1 MSLKTLMVILHLTI
15 DVNLFYSNRTSPK
28 HKLEIVTRFQ
38 AKGHIVGVSGDGVND
53 SPALKKAD
61 LGISMNKTASDVSKE
76 SAAMILLDDN
86 FASIVTGISEGRLI
100 FANLKKSIR
109 YTLTHSTP
117 EISAF
122 IVFVL
127 LGIPA
132 PISSILVLLIDLG
145 TELGPAISYAF
156 EYPEGDL
163 MLVPP
168 RKVLTTE
175 PPKPKKKKRLRN
187 RLFERLI
194 LNERNMN
201 TNRNIETNN
210 INTNAI
216 NNNSNVIDIDIDSSR
231 VMAAQQTTDNTSPQP
246 SVIVIPL
253 NELVWYKRWMIK
265 TRSFFVQNYT
275 GETLIDNDLLIWCYF
290 EGGMIEAIGCFAAY
304 LIVLAVEGVPFAI
317 LYQSALVY
325 FKESS
330 PILLLT
336 NGKIATAADQMK
348 ILGKAQAAF
357 FLSIVI
363 GQWFN
368 LFVQKHR
375 YSYPYGRDML
385 KNKWTWIGIG
395 VGVVIS
401 VIIVYVPFIDSKIFG
416 AYPFPPIAF
425 LAPLFMGFL
434 LFAFEFSRRLLRKR
448 GYFGGVPK
456 RNVNLVDLVRT
467 TSSVK
472 FTN

>member
-1 MSLKTLMVILHLTI
+1 MNISIKRLCLDLIL
-15 DVNLFYSNRTSPK
+15 FRTSPK

-38 AKGHIVGVSGDGVND
+38 SKGHIVGVSGDGVND

-86 FASIVTGISEGRLI
+86 FASIVTGIAEGRLI

-175 PPKPKKKKRLRN
+175 KPKAKKMNKRIG
-187 RLFERLI
+187 LFDRLI
-194 LNERNMN
+194 LRQEIRSHSAPVEGSVSGPV
-201 TNRNIETNN
+201 ETV
-210 INTNAI
+210 A
-216 NNNSNVIDIDIDSSR
+216 
-231 VMAAQQTTDNTSPQP
+231 
-246 SVIVIPL
+246 IPL
-253 NELVWYKRWMIK
+253 NELIWYKRWMIK
-265 TRSFFVQNYT
+265 TRAFFVQDYT
-275 GETLIDNDLLIWCYF
+275 GETLIDNDLLVWCYF
-290 EGGMIEAIGCFAAY
+290 QGGIIEAIGCFSAY
-304 LIVLAVEGVPFAI
+304 LIVLAVERVPFNI

-325 FKESS
+325 FKETS
-330 PILLLT
+330 PNLVLT
-336 NGKIATAADQMK
+336 NGSIATASDQIK
-348 ILGKAQAAF
+348 ILGKAQASF

-363 GQWFN
+363 CQWFN
-368 LFVQKHR
+368 IFIQKHR
-375 YSYPYGRDML
+375 YSYPYGKDML

-395 VGVVIS
+395 AGVAIS
-401 VIIVYVPFIDSKIFG
+401 AFIVYIPFINSHVFG

-425 LAPLFMGFL
+425 VAPIAMGIF
-434 LFAFEFSRRLLRKR
+434 LFAYEFTRRFLRKK
-448 GYFGGVPK
+448 GYFGGIPK

-472 FTN
+472 FN

>member
-1 MSLKTLMVILHLTI
+1 M
-15 DVNLFYSNRTSPK
+15 
-28 HKLEIVTRFQ
+28 TRFQ
-38 AKGHIVGVSGDGVND
+38 SKGHIVGVSGDGVND

-156 EYPEGDL
+156 EEPEGDL

-175 PPKPKKKKRLRN
+175 KPEKKKKKRIS
-187 RLFERLI
+187 LFDRLI
-194 LNERNMN
+194 LRDRAV
-201 TNRNIETNN
+201 TQTVD
-210 INTNAI
+210 NAE
-216 NNNSNVIDIDIDSSR
+216 NARDDSLIPAT
-231 VMAAQQTTDNTSPQP
+231 V
-246 SVIVIPL
+246 VVPL
-253 NELVWYKRWMIK
+253 NELAWYKRWMIK
-265 TRSFFVQNYT
+265 TRAFFVQDYT
-275 GETLIDNDLLIWCYF
+275 GETLIDNDLLLWCYF
-290 EGGMIEAIGCFAAY
+290 QGGVIEAIGCFSAY
-304 LIVLAVEGVPFAI
+304 LLVLAIERVPFGI

-325 FKESS
+325 FKETS
-330 PILLLT
+330 PDLLLT
-336 NGKIATAADQMK
+336 NGTLATSADQMK
-348 ILGKAQAAF
+348 ILAKAQSAF
-357 FLSIVI
+357 FVSIVMC
-363 GQWFN
+363 QWFN
-368 LFVQKHR
+368 IFVQKHR
-375 YSYPYGRDML
+375 FSYPYGRDML
-385 KNKWTWIGIG
+385 KNKWTWAGIAFG
-395 VGVVIS
+395 VLIS
-401 VIIVYVPFIDSKIFG
+401 VFIIYIPYINFHVFG
-416 AYPFPPIAF
+416 AYPFPPLAF
-425 LAPLFMGFL
+425 LCPLAMGLF
-434 LFAFEFSRRLLRKR
+434 LFAYEFTRRYLRKR
-448 GYFGGVPK
+448 GYFGGIPK

-472 FTN
+472 FN

>member
-1 MSLKTLMVILHLTI
+1 MIYLKTLT
-15 DVNLFYSNRTSPK
+15 LFRTSPK

-38 AKGHIVGVSGDGVND
+38 SKGHIVGVSGDGVND

-86 FASIVTGISEGRLI
+86 FASIVTGIAEGRLI

-175 PPKPKKKKRLRN
+175 KAAKPKNPKKRM
-187 RLFERLI
+187 RLFDRLI
-194 LNERNMN
+194 LRDSTIESNATTTTITTNENQDQV
-201 TNRNIETNN
+201 E
-210 INTNAI
+210 
-216 NNNSNVIDIDIDSSR
+216 
-231 VMAAQQTTDNTSPQP
+231 
-246 SVIVIPL
+246 IVAVPL
-253 NELVWYKRWMIK
+253 NELAWYKRWLIK
-265 TRSFFVQNYT
+265 TRAFFVQDYT
-275 GETLIDNDLLIWCYF
+275 GETLIDNDLLLWCYF
-290 EGGMIEAIGCFAAY
+290 QGGIIEAIGCFSAY
-304 LIVLAVEGVPFAI
+304 LIVLAIEKVPFDV

-325 FKESS
+325 FKENS
-330 PILLLT
+330 PDLLLT
-336 NGKIATAADQMK
+336 NGSIATAADQAK
-348 ILGKAQAAF
+348 ILGMAQAAF

-363 GQWFN
+363 CQWFN
-368 LFVQKHR
+368 IFIQKHR
-375 YSYPYGRDML
+375 YSYPYGKDML

-395 VGVVIS
+395 AGAAIS
-401 VIIVYVPFIDSKIFG
+401 AFIVYIPFINSHVFG
-416 AYPFPPIAF
+416 AYPFPPLAF
-425 LAPLFMGFL
+425 LAPIAMGIFLFVY
-434 LFAFEFSRRLLRKR
+434 EFSRRFLRKK

-472 FTN
+472 FT

>member
-1 MSLKTLMVILHLTI
+1 
-15 DVNLFYSNRTSPK
+15 
-28 HKLEIVTRFQ
+28 
-38 AKGHIVGVSGDGVND
+38 VND

-122 IVFVL
+122 IIFVL

-156 EYPEGDL
+156 ECPEGDL
-163 MLVPP
+163 MLIPP

-175 PPKPKKKKRLRN
+175 KSKIKERKLN
-187 RLFERLI
+187 LFERLI
-194 LNERNMN
+194 LRNN
-201 TNRNIETNN
+201 PPAADPVQVTEEI
-210 INTNAI
+210 AI
-216 NNNSNVIDIDIDSSR
+216 
-231 VMAAQQTTDNTSPQP
+231 
-246 SVIVIPL
+246 IPL
-253 NELVWYKRWMIK
+253 NELVWYKRWLIK
-265 TRSFFVQNYT
+265 TRAFFVQDYT
-275 GETLIDNDLLIWCYF
+275 GETLIDNDLLLWCYF
-290 EGGMIEAIGCFAAY
+290 QGGVIEAIGCFSAY
-304 LIVLAVEGVPFAI
+304 LIVLAIEKVPFGI
-317 LYQSALVY
+317 LYQSALIY
-325 FKESS
+325 FKENS
-330 PILLLT
+330 PDLVLT
-336 NGKIATAADQMK
+336 NGSIATAADQMK
-348 ILGKAQAAF
+348 ILGEAQAAF

-363 GQWFN
+363 CQWFN
-368 LFVQKHR
+368 IFIQKHR
-375 YSYPYGRDML
+375 FSYPYGLDMI

-395 VGVVIS
+395 SGVAIS
-401 VIIVYVPFIDSKIFG
+401 AFIVYIPFINSHIFG

-425 LAPLFMGFL
+425 LAPIAMGAF
-434 LFAFEFSRRLLRKR
+434 LFAYEFARRFLRRK
-448 GYFGGVPK
+448 GYFGGIPK

-472 FTN
+472 FN

>member
-1 MSLKTLMVILHLTI
+1 
-15 DVNLFYSNRTSPK
+15 
-28 HKLEIVTRFQ
+28 
-38 AKGHIVGVSGDGVND
+38 
-53 SPALKKAD
+53 
-61 LGISMNKTASDVSKE
+61 MNKTASDVSKE

-86 FASIVTGISEGRLI
+86 FASIVTGIAEGRLI

-122 IVFVL
+122 VVFVL

-175 PPKPKKKKRLRN
+175 KPKPKKPRKRM
-187 RLFERLI
+187 RLFDRLI
-194 LNERNMN
+194 LRD
-201 TNRNIETNN
+201 NIE
-210 INTNAI
+210 NAT
-216 NNNSNVIDIDIDSSR
+216 
-231 VMAAQQTTDNTSPQP
+231 ATTISEP
-246 SVIVIPL
+246 SAPIEIVAIPL
-253 NELVWYKRWMIK
+253 NELIWYKRWLIK
-265 TRSFFVQNYT
+265 TRSFFVQDYT
-275 GETLIDNDLLIWCYF
+275 GETLIDNDLLLWCYF
-290 EGGMIEAIGCFAAY
+290 QGGMIEAIGCFSAY
-304 LIVLAVEGVPFAI
+304 LIVLAIEKVPFSI

-325 FKESS
+325 FNDNS
-330 PILLLT
+330 PDLVLT
-336 NGKIATAADQMK
+336 NGSIATASDQVK
-348 ILGKAQAAF
+348 ILGMAQASF

-363 GQWFN
+363 CQWFN

-375 YSYPYGRDML
+375 YSYPYGKDML
-385 KNKWTWIGIG
+385 KNKWTWVGIG
-395 VGVVIS
+395 AGAAIS
-401 VIIVYVPFIDSKIFG
+401 ALIVYIPFINSHVFG
-416 AYPFPPIAF
+416 AYPFPPLAF
-425 LAPLFMGFL
+425 LAPIALGII
-434 LFAFEFSRRLLRKR
+434 LFAYEFTRRFLRKK
-448 GYFGGVPK
+448 GYFGGIPK

-472 FTN
+472 FS

>member
-1 MSLKTLMVILHLTI
+1 MQGMEKIQFFVAII
-15 DVNLFYSNRTSPK
+15 AFRTSPK

-38 AKGHIVGVSGDGVND
+38 SKGHIVGVSGDGVND

-86 FASIVTGISEGRLI
+86 FASIVTGICEGRLI

-156 EYPEGDL
+156 ECPEGDL

-168 RKVLTTE
+168 RKVLATE
-175 PPKPKKKKRLRN
+175 KSKKKERKMNLFEKLILRN
-187 RLFERLI
+187 
-194 LNERNMN
+194 NPP
-201 TNRNIETNN
+201 
-210 INTNAI
+210 
-216 NNNSNVIDIDIDSSR
+216 
-231 VMAAQQTTDNTSPQP
+231 AAEPVQLTEE
-246 SVIVIPL
+246 IAVIPL
-253 NELVWYKRWMIK
+253 TELIWYKRWLIK
-265 TRSFFVQNYT
+265 ARTLFVQDYT

-290 EGGMIEAIGCFAAY
+290 QGGIIEAVGCFAAY
-304 LIVLAVEGVPFAI
+304 LIVLAIEKVPFGI

-325 FKESS
+325 FKEDS
-330 PILLLT
+330 PSLTLT
-336 NGKIATAADQMK
+336 NGSIATATDPMK
-348 ILGKAQAAF
+348 ILGTAQAAF

-363 GQWFN
+363 CPWFN
-368 LFVQKHR
+368 ICIQKHR
-375 YSYPYGRDML
+375 FSYPYGMDMI

-395 VGVVIS
+395 SGVAIS
-401 VIIVYVPFIDSKIFG
+401 AFIVYIPFINSHIFG

-425 LAPLFMGFL
+425 LAPLAMGIFL
-434 LFAFEFSRRLLRKR
+434 FIYEFARRFLRKK
-448 GYFGGVPK
+448 GYFGGIPK

-472 FTN
+472 FN

>member
-1 MSLKTLMVILHLTI
+1 M
-15 DVNLFYSNRTSPK
+15 
-28 HKLEIVTRFQ
+28 
-38 AKGHIVGVSGDGVND
+38 GVSGDGVND

-76 SAAMILLDDN
+76 SASMILLDDN
-86 FASIVTGISEGRLI
+86 FSSIVTGIAEGRLI

-127 LGIPA
+127 IGIPA

-175 PPKPKKKKRLRN
+175 KPKEPKSKKRLN
-187 RLFERLI
+187 LFERLI
-194 LNERNMN
+194 LRDDSVQRRLTQDQEQA
-201 TNRNIETNN
+201 TIEEEH
-210 INTNAI
+210 
-216 NNNSNVIDIDIDSSR
+216 
-231 VMAAQQTTDNTSPQP
+231 QP
-246 SVIVIPL
+246 MVVAVPI
-253 NELVWYKRWMIK
+253 NELVWYKRWFIK
-265 TRSFFVQNYT
+265 SRAFFIQDYT
-275 GETLIDNDLLIWCYF
+275 GETLIDNDLLVWCYF
-290 EGGMIEAIGCFAAY
+290 QGGIIEAIGCFSAY
-304 LIVLAVEGVPFAI
+304 LIVLAVEHVPFNM

-325 FKESS
+325 FKETS
-330 PILLLT
+330 PDLLLT
-336 NGKIATAADQMK
+336 NGSVATAADQVK

-363 GQWFN
+363 CQWFN
-368 LFVQKHR
+368 IFIQKHR
-375 YSYPYGRDML
+375 YSYPYGLDML

-395 VGVVIS
+395 AGVLIS
-401 VIIVYVPFIDSKIFG
+401 AFIVYIPYINSHIFG

-425 LAPLFMGFL
+425 LAPLAMGIFL
-434 LFAFEFSRRLLRKR
+434 FIYEFSRRFLRKK

-456 RNVNLVDLVRT
+456 QNINLVDLVRT

-472 FTN
+472 LNN

>member
-1 MSLKTLMVILHLTI
+1 M
-15 DVNLFYSNRTSPK
+15 
-28 HKLEIVTRFQ
+28 
-38 AKGHIVGVSGDGVND
+38 GVSGDGVND

-76 SAAMILLDDN
+76 SASMILLDDN
-86 FASIVTGISEGRLI
+86 FSSIVTGIAEGRLI

-127 LGIPA
+127 IGIPA

-175 PPKPKKKKRLRN
+175 KPKEPKSKKRLN
-187 RLFERLI
+187 LFERLI
-194 LNERNMN
+194 LRDDSVQRRLTQDQEQA
-201 TNRNIETNN
+201 TIEEEH
-210 INTNAI
+210 
-216 NNNSNVIDIDIDSSR
+216 
-231 VMAAQQTTDNTSPQP
+231 QP
-246 SVIVIPL
+246 MVVAVPI
-253 NELVWYKRWMIK
+253 NELVWYKRWFIK
-265 TRSFFVQNYT
+265 SRAFFIQDYT
-275 GETLIDNDLLIWCYF
+275 GETLIDNDLLVWCYF
-290 EGGMIEAIGCFAAY
+290 QGGIIEAIGCFSAY
-304 LIVLAVEGVPFAI
+304 LIVLAVEHVPFNM

-325 FKESS
+325 FKETS
-330 PILLLT
+330 PDLLLT
-336 NGKIATAADQMK
+336 NGSVATAADQVK

-363 GQWFN
+363 CQWFN
-368 LFVQKHR
+368 IFIQKHR
-375 YSYPYGRDML
+375 YSYPYGLDMI

-395 VGVVIS
+395 AGVLIS
-401 VIIVYVPFIDSKIFG
+401 AFIVYIPYINSHIFG

-425 LAPLFMGFL
+425 LAPLAMGIFL
-434 LFAFEFSRRLLRKR
+434 FIYEFSRRFLRKK

-456 RNVNLVDLVRT
+456 QNINLVDLVRT

-472 FTN
+472 LNN

>member
-1 MSLKTLMVILHLTI
+1 
-15 DVNLFYSNRTSPK
+15 
-28 HKLEIVTRFQ
+28 
-38 AKGHIVGVSGDGVND
+38 
-53 SPALKKAD
+53 
-61 LGISMNKTASDVSKE
+61 MNKTASDVSKE
-76 SAAMILLDDN
+76 SASMILLDDN
-86 FASIVTGISEGRLI
+86 FASIVTGIAEGRLI

-175 PPKPKKKKRLRN
+175 KPKLKKTRKRM

-194 LNERNMN
+194 LRDDIENN
-201 TNRNIETNN
+201 TTATTISEPSEAIET
-210 INTNAI
+210 IA
-216 NNNSNVIDIDIDSSR
+216 
-231 VMAAQQTTDNTSPQP
+231 
-246 SVIVIPL
+246 IPL
-253 NELVWYKRWMIK
+253 SELIWYKRWLIK
-265 TRSFFVQNYT
+265 SRSFFVQDYT

-290 EGGMIEAIGCFAAY
+290 QGGVIETIGCFSAY
-304 LIVLAVEGVPFAI
+304 LIVLAIEMVPFGI
-317 LYQSALVY
+317 LYQSTLVY
-325 FKESS
+325 FKDTS
-330 PILLLT
+330 PDLLLS
-336 NGKIATAADQMK
+336 NGSIATAADQVQ
-348 ILGKAQAAF
+348 ILGKAQASF

-363 GQWFN
+363 CQWFN
-368 LFVQKHR
+368 IFIQKHR
-375 YSYPYGRDML
+375 YSYPYGKDML

-395 VGVVIS
+395 SGAVIS
-401 VIIVYVPFIDSKIFG
+401 AIIIYIPFINSHVFG
-416 AYPFPPIAF
+416 SYPFPPLAF
-425 LAPLFMGFL
+425 LAPIGMGIF
-434 LFAFEFSRRLLRKR
+434 LFAYEFTRRFLRKK

-472 FTN
+472 FN

>member
-1 MSLKTLMVILHLTI
+1 MTT
-15 DVNLFYSNRTSPK
+15 FRTSPK

-38 AKGHIVGVSGDGVND
+38 SKGHIVGVSGDGVND

-76 SAAMILLDDN
+76 SASMILLDDD
-86 FASIVTGISEGRLI
+86 FSSIVTGIAEGRLI

-122 IVFVL
+122 VVFVL

-175 PPKPKKKKRLRN
+175 KQKPKKIKKRM
-187 RLFERLI
+187 RLFDRLI
-194 LNERNMN
+194 LRD
-201 TNRNIETNN
+201 NIENN
-210 INTNAI
+210 ATATTISEPNAAI
-216 NNNSNVIDIDIDSSR
+216 ETV
-231 VMAAQQTTDNTSPQP
+231 
-246 SVIVIPL
+246 VIPL
-253 NELVWYKRWMIK
+253 SELIWYKRWMIK
-265 TRSFFVQNYT
+265 TRSFFVQDYT
-275 GETLIDNDLLIWCYF
+275 GETLIDNDLLVWCYF
-290 EGGMIEAIGCFAAY
+290 QGGIIEAIGCFLAY
-304 LIVLAVEGVPFAI
+304 LIVLAVERVPFNI
-317 LYQSALVY
+317 LYQSALIY
-325 FKESS
+325 FQETS
-330 PILLLT
+330 PNLLLT
-336 NGKIATAADQMK
+336 NGSIATAADQAK
-348 ILGKAQAAF
+348 ILGKAQASF

-363 GQWFN
+363 CQWFN

-375 YSYPYGRDML
+375 FSYPYGKDML
-385 KNKWTWIGIG
+385 KNKWTWVGIV
-395 VGVVIS
+395 VGAAIS
-401 VIIVYVPFIDSKIFG
+401 AFIVYIPFINSHIFG

-425 LAPLFMGFL
+425 LAPISMGIF
-434 LFAFEFSRRLLRKR
+434 LFAYEFIRRFLRRK

-472 FTN
+472 FN

>member
-1 MSLKTLMVILHLTI
+1 
-15 DVNLFYSNRTSPK
+15 
-28 HKLEIVTRFQ
+28 
-38 AKGHIVGVSGDGVND
+38 
-53 SPALKKAD
+53 
-61 LGISMNKTASDVSKE
+61 MNKTASDVSKE

-122 IVFVL
+122 IIFVL

-156 EYPEGDL
+156 ECPEGDL

-175 PPKPKKKKRLRN
+175 KPKEKKN
-187 RLFERLI
+187 RKLNLFDRLI
-194 LNERNMN
+194 LRNKPESSVVINE
-201 TNRNIETNN
+201 
-210 INTNAI
+210 
-216 NNNSNVIDIDIDSSR
+216 NV
-231 VMAAQQTTDNTSPQP
+231 V
-246 SVIVIPL
+246 VIPL
-253 NELVWYKRWMIK
+253 NDMVWYKRWLIK
-265 TRSFFVQNYT
+265 SRAFFIQDYT

-290 EGGMIEAIGCFAAY
+290 QGGLIEAIGCFSAY
-304 LIVLAVEGVPFAI
+304 LIVLAIEKVPFGI
-317 LYQSALVY
+317 LYQSALIY
-325 FKESS
+325 FKETS
-330 PILLLT
+330 PNLILT
-336 NGKIATAADQMK
+336 NGTTATATEQLK

-363 GQWFN
+363 CQWFN
-368 LFVQKHR
+368 IFIQKHR
-375 YSYPYGRDML
+375 FSYPCGKDMI

-395 VGVVIS
+395 SGVVIS
-401 VIIVYVPFIDSKIFG
+401 ALIVYIPFINLQIFG

-425 LAPLFMGFL
+425 LAPIAMGIFLFIYEFARRFL
-434 LFAFEFSRRLLRKR
+434 RRK
-448 GYFGGVPK
+448 GYFGGIPK

-472 FTN
+472 FN

>member
-1 MSLKTLMVILHLTI
+1 MPGKRCIVCTYLNKLIL
-15 DVNLFYSNRTSPK
+15 RTSPK

-38 AKGHIVGVSGDGVND
+38 SKGHIVGVSGDGVND

-86 FASIVTGISEGRLI
+86 FASIVTGIAEGRLI

-122 IVFVL
+122 IIFVL

-156 EYPEGDL
+156 EGPEGDL

-168 RKVLTTE
+168 RKVLTTAKQ
-175 PPKPKKKKRLRN
+175 PVKKSKRAG
-187 RLFERLI
+187 LFERLI
-194 LNERNMN
+194 LRPTGNE
-201 TNRNIETNN
+201 T
-210 INTNAI
+210 
-216 NNNSNVIDIDIDSSR
+216 VIADPQ
-231 VMAAQQTTDNTSPQP
+231 VTT
-246 SVIVIPL
+246 VIIPL
-253 NELVWYKRWMIK
+253 NEMAWYKRWIIK
-265 TRSFFVQNYT
+265 TRAFFVQDYT
-275 GETLIDNDLLIWCYF
+275 GETLIDNDMLLWCYF
-290 EGGMIEAIGCFAAY
+290 QGGVIESIGCFSAY
-304 LIVLAVEGVPFAI
+304 LAILAIERVPFGI

-325 FKESS
+325 FKETS
-330 PILLLT
+330 PDLLLT
-336 NGKIATAADQMK
+336 SGALATAADQMI
-348 ILGKAQAAF
+348 ILAKAQSAF

-363 GQWFN
+363 CQWFN
-368 LFVQKHR
+368 IFIQKHR

-395 VGVVIS
+395 IGAVIS
-401 VIIVYVPFIDSKIFG
+401 VFIIYIPYINFHVFG
-416 AYPFPPIAF
+416 AYPFSSLALLCPII
-425 LAPLFMGFL
+425 MGLL
-434 LFAFEFSRRLLRKR
+434 LFAYEFTRRYLRKR
-448 GYFGGVPK
+448 GYFGGIPK

-472 FTN
+472 FN